1 MSLRWIAEFEKHPD
15 PGSCRGVDYAA
26 IYRSIKGCDYGVE
39 MGGGD
44 TSKILK
50 VVCLTSM
57 MGGGVVMNRIEH
69 FH

>member
-26 IYRSIKGCDYGVE
+26 IYRSIKSLDYGVE
-39 MGGGD
+39 LGGGGYLED
-44 TSKILK
+44 PQT
-50 VVCLTSM
+50 CLLDFNE
-57 MGGGVVMNRIEH
+57 GGGVMNRIEH